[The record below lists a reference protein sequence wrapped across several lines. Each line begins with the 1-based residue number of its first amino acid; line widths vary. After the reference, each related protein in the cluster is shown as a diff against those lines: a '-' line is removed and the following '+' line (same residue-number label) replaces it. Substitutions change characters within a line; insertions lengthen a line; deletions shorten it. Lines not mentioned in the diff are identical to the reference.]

1 MSIRSSLG
9 RALQKVLFAGACF
22 ALAALYLEISFRNYA
37 AEKLASS
44 DAAQLVEAVKLVPR
58 NAGYHHRLGR
68 HLFFAQQNVNGAI
81 EEYRQ
86 AAELNPRAAAVWLDL
101 ATAHGSLKQTS
112 PQQQAL
118 ERALAADPRSP
129 KTAWIAGQQYLAVG
143 QTELALRQF
152 RVVIAHDP
160 STASAAI
167 DLAWR
172 ATHDPELLLREAIP
186 QSAAGHLAFLNYM
199 VERKEPAGAAQAW
212 AEMVKLNDKFAPRLA
227 LPYVEFLL
235 SSKHHDSTAAVA
247 VWRVLQGL
255 ETDFPAL
262 AAPGLIVNAG
272 FEQPIINAGLDW
284 RFTPISGVNAAIDI
298 NDARSGTKSLAV
310 VLDGRPVDDVG
321 VIQYL
326 ALRPSTRYEFSAY
339 IRDESIA
346 GAGGLRFQIG
356 DAESATSY
364 YTSAQFPETDSW
376 QLLRGSFRTPV
387 KIGVAILKIVRSPGG
402 QPFRGR
408 FWVDDVELTAK

>member
-1 MSIRSSLG
+1 VSIRPSLG
-9 RALQKVLFAGACF
+9 RALQKLLFAGACF
-22 ALAALYLEISFRNYA
+22 ALAALYFEISFRNYA
-37 AEKLASS
+37 AENLASS
-44 DAAQLVEAVKLVPR
+44 GAMQLVHAVELAPR

-68 HLFFAQQNVNGAI
+68 HLFFTQQNVNGAI
-81 EEYRQ
+81 EQYRQ
-86 AAELNPRAAAVWLDL
+86 AADLNPRAAAVWLDL
-101 ATAHGSLKQTS
+101 ATAHAGLKQTS
-112 PQQQAL
+112 QQQQAL
-118 ERALAADPRSP
+118 EHALAADPRSP
-129 KTAWIAGQQYLAVG
+129 NTAWIAGQQYFAVG
-143 QTELALRQF
+143 QTELALRQL
-152 RVVIAHDP
+152 RVVIAHDL

-199 VERKEPAGAAQAW
+199 VEHEEPAAAAQAW
-212 AEMVKLNDKFAPRLA
+212 AEMVKLNDKFPPRLA

-247 VWRVLQGL
+247 VWRVLQEL
-255 ETDFPAL
+255 ESDFPAL
-262 AAPGLIVNAG
+262 ADPGLIVNAG

-298 NDARSGTKSLAV
+298 NDARSGTRSLAV

-346 GAGGLRFQIG
+346 GMGGLRFQIG

-387 KIGVAILKIVRSPGG
+387 KIGGTILKIVRSPAG